1 MGFLYSQLFVTPAVP
16 KADLTGQVIIVTGA
30 NVGLGFEAAKH
41 LVRLGASNVI
51 LGCRDVKKG
60 ENAAA
65 IIARTP
71 GAEKSKVEVWPL
83 DLSSFKSVEHFAAKA
98 ESLPRLDSVIQN
110 AGILT
115 ANFSL
120 MEGNESNLHVNV
132 ISPMYMTMLLLPKLR
147 DSAKQ
152 QKKDGRVAFVGSEMF
167 MWAKFQEKKLPGNT
181 LENMS
186 VQKMSNMGDR

>member
-16 KADLTGQVIIVTGA
+16 KSNLSGQTVIVTGA

-41 LVRLGASNVI
+41 LARMGASNII

-60 ENAAA
+60 EYAAA
-65 IIARTP
+65 VVARTP
-71 GAEKSKVEVWPL
+71 GAEKAQVEVWPL
-83 DLSSFKSVEHFAAKA
+83 DLGSYSSVEKFASRA
-98 ESLPRLDSVIQN
+98 EALPRLDSVIQN

-115 ANFSL
+115 ANFNL

-132 ISPMYMTMLLLPKLR
+132 YSPMYLTMLLLPKLR
-147 DSAKQ
+147 ESAKQ
-152 QKKDGRVAFVGSEMF
+152 NKKDGRVTFVGSEMF

-181 LENMS
+181 VENMNS
-186 VQKMSNMGDR
+186 KKDANMGDR